1 MSAIAAGLPGE
12 RAARF
17 YDSTIGKKVVMAVSG
32 IALFLFIIAHLLGN
46 LQFFEGPEKM
56 NAYGRFLRIEPAL
69 LWGARIG
76 LLAMVLAHIWSSIQ
90 LALRKQAARPIGY
103 VKKKAIASSYAS
115 RTMYWS
121 GPIIA
126 AFVIYHLLDFT
137 FGTLNP
143 GYREGAVYENVVR
156 SFSNPVVAIFYI
168 VAMAML
174 CTHLWHGLW
183 SMLQTLGLATTGRT
197 RMIKNLAAGIAML
210 IFLGFSS
217 IPLAVLTGVKR

>member
-1 MSAIAAGLPGE
+1 MSAIAAGLSGH

-17 YDSTIGKKVVMAVSG
+17 YDTTIGQKVVMAVSG

-46 LQFFEGPEKM
+46 LQFFEGAEKM

-69 LWGARIG
+69 LWSARIG
-76 LLAMVLAHIWSSIQ
+76 LLIMVLAHIWSSIR
-90 LALRKQAARPIGY
+90 LALRKTEARPVGY

-126 AFVIYHLLDFT
+126 AFIIYHLLDFT

-143 GYREGAVYENVVR
+143 GYQEGAVYENIVR
-156 SFSNPVVAIFYI
+156 SFSQPAVAIFYI

-174 CTHLWHGLW
+174 CTHLSHGLW
-183 SMLQTLGLATTGRT
+183 SMFQSLGLTSPTRT
-197 RMIKNLAAGIAML
+197 PIIKRLAATIAIL

-217 IPLAVLTGVKR
+217 IPLAVLTGLKR

>member
-1 MSAIAAGLPGE
+1 MSAIAAGVSGVG
-12 RAARF
+12 AARF

-32 IALFLFIIAHLLGN
+32 IALFGFVLAHLLGN

-69 LWGARIG
+69 LWSARVG

-90 LALRKQAARPIGY
+90 LVLRKQQARPVGY

-143 GYREGAVYENVVR
+143 GYREGAVYENIVR

-183 SMLQTLGLATTGRT
+183 SMFQTLGLASPTHTPT
-197 RMIKNLAAGIAML
+197 IKRLAGIISIL
-210 IFLGFSS
+210 IFLGFTS
-217 IPLAVLTGVKR
+217 IPLAVLTGLKR

>member
-1 MSAIAAGLPGE
+1 MSATAVGLTDE

-32 IALFLFIIAHLLGN
+32 IALFLFVVAHLLGN

-56 NAYGRFLRIEPAL
+56 NAYGRFLRIEPTL
-69 LWGARIG
+69 LWAARIG
-76 LLAMVLAHIWSSIQ
+76 LLVMVLAHIWSSIQ
-90 LALRKQAARPIGY
+90 LALRKQEARPVGY

-121 GPIIA
+121 GPIVAVFI
-126 AFVIYHLLDFT
+126 IYHLLDFT

-143 GYREGAVYENVVR
+143 GYREGAVYENIVR
-156 SFSNPVVAIFYI
+156 SFSNPIVALFYI

-183 SMLQTLGLATTGRT
+183 SMFQSLGLASPAHKPLIQR
-197 RMIKNLAAGIAML
+197 LAAVIAVL

-217 IPLAVLTGVKR
+217 IPLAVLTGLKR